1 MDIKEY
7 IKSQTGVYGAWKSAK
22 EISTFKG
29 GGHAFV
35 FYPQSVEKAVEL
47 IDVLRSENVDFSML
61 GSGSNTLV
69 CDGNCRQVLVCLK
82 GLCGVKFEGEKAET
96 EENKAV

>member
-29 GGHAFV
+29 GGQAFV

-47 IDVLRSENVDFSML
+47 IDVLRAENVDF
-61 GSGSNTLV
+61 
-69 CDGNCRQVLVCLK
+69 QCLEAARTRSFAT
-82 GLCGVKFEGEKAET
+82 GIADRFRCA
-96 EENKAV
+96 